1 MEILGGLLRIYR
13 SLWHRNLM
21 KNVLGPESLR
31 VNVLPEFWKLFCFLT
46 RLNLKVCKMKSE
58 TVQKFKQLY
67 SEKKDVV
74 EWMLSFGND
83 FEKVQAKIIRDVAL
97 GL

>member
-1 MEILGGLLRIYR
+1 
-13 SLWHRNLM
+13 
-21 KNVLGPESLR
+21 
-31 VNVLPEFWKLFCFLT
+31 
-46 RLNLKVCKMKSE
+46 MKSE
-58 TVQKFKQLY
+58 TVQKFKKLY

-83 FEKVQAKIIRDVAL
+83 FEKVQAKIIKDVAL

>member
-21 KNVLGPESLR
+21 KNVQGPESQR
-31 VNVLPEFWKLFCFLT
+31 VNVLLEFWKLSCFLV

-74 EWMLSFGND
+74 EWMLDFGNE
-83 FEKVQAKIIRDVAL
+83 FEKIQAKIIKEVAL